1 MVVALLAASA
11 LLMLA
16 GVARF
21 TLAAYD
27 YTQRRLHA
35 AYRAHVIL
43 SEAKRCA
50 AKISA
55 GEAQQ
60 AQLRG

>member
-1 MVVALLAASA
+1 MIVALLAAA
-11 LLMLA
+11 AFLTLTGLA
-16 GVARF
+16 RLA
-21 TLAAYD
+21 LAAYD
-27 YTQRRLHA
+27 HTQRRLHS

-43 SEAKRCA
+43 SEAKRYA
-50 AKISA
+50 AKIAA